1 MIALLQNKSSNMP
14 DEILAQFMR
23 KNLTNPRDE
32 SVVDGVSKIKANY
45 TGYWANGFTRTST
58 LILVDYDDNV
68 EYYEYNLTKTS
79 RNDTTENWQMNS
91 LSFKLKPLYTKNEA
105 GQLNIPIRFILLSI
119 FCLLVF

>member
-1 MIALLQNKSSNMP
+1 MIALLQSTSPNMP
-14 DEILAQFMR
+14 DETLAQFMLR
-23 KNLTNPRDE
+23 NVSDKHDE
-32 SVVDGVSKIKANY
+32 VIVSGVSRIKANY

-105 GQLNIPIRFILLSI
+105 GQLNIPIRFILSSI